1 VDGRVKDSTGRFGN
15 SLRRVLRRVE
25 VALFEC
31 LGVSIRDFP
40 GFFVLV
46 LRVSSTRTR
55 RYRIDYEIEYEYEY
69 HFIEYEYERSQNGAT
84 SKLRSAGSV
93 HDAMGAKPM
102 TAIVTLIFIAM
113 FSWLAIK
120 VATTALTM
128 TGLSFDT
135 ASFQSYSAFFGVG
148 FTTKE
153 AELVVNHPVR
163 RRIIRDLILIGNIG
177 LTSALATMV
186 ATFVQG
192 NNVFQSL
199 MIILAAVAIALAF
212 SYLGRLRLVRKTM
225 DRWISYSLTRV
236 GLVRAL
242 DYELLLRVEHGY
254 VVSEYVVEPDNP
266 LVGKML
272 RHSRPWDSGVIV
284 LAIRREEE
292 LLPGIPGPNHI
303 VDAGDVLVL
312 YGQEKDA
319 KRLMQMDMA
328 GPGHATPTLS

>member
-1 VDGRVKDSTGRFGN
+1 
-15 SLRRVLRRVE
+15 
-25 VALFEC
+25 
-31 LGVSIRDFP
+31 
-40 GFFVLV
+40 
-46 LRVSSTRTR
+46 
-55 RYRIDYEIEYEYEY
+55 
-69 HFIEYEYERSQNGAT
+69 
-84 SKLRSAGSV
+84 
-93 HDAMGAKPM
+93 M

-128 TGLSFDT
+128 TGLSYDT

-163 RRIIRDLILIGNIG
+163 RRIIRDLILTGNIG

-199 MIILAAVAIALAF
+199 MIILLAVVIALAI
-212 SYLGRLRLVRKTM
+212 SYIGRWSVFRKTL
-225 DRWISYSLTRV
+225 DHWISFSLTRA

-254 VVSEYVVEPDNP
+254 VVSEYSIEPNNP

-272 RHSRPWDSGVIV
+272 RESRPWDSGVVV
-284 LAIRREEE
+284 LAIRRQDE
-292 LLPGIPGPNHI
+292 LLPGIPGPNTL

-319 KRLMQMDMA
+319 KRLMQCDA
-328 GPGHATPTLS
+328 EHRPSSPPASS

>member
-1 VDGRVKDSTGRFGN
+1 
-15 SLRRVLRRVE
+15 
-25 VALFEC
+25 
-31 LGVSIRDFP
+31 
-40 GFFVLV
+40 
-46 LRVSSTRTR
+46 
-55 RYRIDYEIEYEYEY
+55 
-69 HFIEYEYERSQNGAT
+69 
-84 SKLRSAGSV
+84 
-93 HDAMGAKPM
+93 M
-102 TAIVTLIFIAM
+102 TAIITLTVIAL

-120 VATTALTM
+120 VATTALMM

-192 NNVFQSL
+192 NNVLQSL
-199 MIILAAVAIALAF
+199 LIILAAVAIALAS
-212 SYLGRLRLVRKTM
+212 SYIGRIRILRRTL
-225 DRWISYSLTRV
+225 DRLISYSLTQA
-236 GLVRAL
+236 GLVRVL

-254 VVSEYVVEPDNP
+254 VVSEYLIESGNP

-272 RHSRPWDSGVIV
+272 RESRPWDAGVVV
-284 LAIRREEE
+284 LAIRRDDE
-292 LLPGIPGPNHI
+292 LLPGIPGPSQTVH
-303 VDAGDVLVL
+303 AGDVLVL

-319 KRLMQMDMA
+319 LRLMQCHTGSITERNMD
-328 GPGHATPTLS
+328 

>member
-1 VDGRVKDSTGRFGN
+1 
-15 SLRRVLRRVE
+15 
-25 VALFEC
+25 
-31 LGVSIRDFP
+31 
-40 GFFVLV
+40 
-46 LRVSSTRTR
+46 
-55 RYRIDYEIEYEYEY
+55 
-69 HFIEYEYERSQNGAT
+69 
-84 SKLRSAGSV
+84 
-93 HDAMGAKPM
+93 M
-102 TAIVTLIFIAM
+102 TAIITLIVIAL

-120 VATTALTM
+120 VATTALMM

-192 NNVFQSL
+192 DNVLKSL
-199 MIILAAVAIALAF
+199 MIILAAVAIAFAISFF
-212 SYLGRLRLVRKTM
+212 SRFRLLRRTL
-225 DRWISYSLTRV
+225 DRWISYSLTQA
-236 GLVRAL
+236 GLVRVL

-254 VVSEYVVEPDNP
+254 VVSEYLIEPNNP

-272 RHSRPWDSGVIV
+272 RESRPWDAGVIV
-284 LAIRREEE
+284 LAIRRNDE
-292 LLPGIPGPNHI
+292 LLPGIPGPTQTI
-303 VDAGDVLVL
+303 QSGDVLVL

-319 KRLMQMDMA
+319 LRLMQLHVPSAPERD
-328 GPGHATPTLS
+328 SN